1 MINLKLR
8 QVEAADINFI
18 YSTMLKGLYYGSEY
32 YANVAKA
39 TFFHHYGE
47 IITALLNKSE
57 VAVACLPD
65 DDDIVLGYA
74 IYEPEVCLHY
84 VFVKEVFRKQGVA
97 TALTGKANTSSV
109 SHITK
114 IGNSI
119 RKAKD
124 MEFNPFLAGHSQAF
138 MVE

>member
-8 QVEAADINFI
+8 QATTADVNFI
-18 YSTMLKGLYYGSEY
+18 YSTMLKGLYYGSEF

-39 TFFHHYGE
+39 TFFQHYGE
-47 IITALLNKSE
+47 IVTALLKKSK
-57 VAVACLPD
+57 VVVACLPD

-74 IYEPEVCLHY
+74 IYEPGLCLHY

-97 TALTGKANTSSV
+97 SALTGEANTSSV

-119 RKAKD
+119 RKAKN
-124 MEFNPFLAGHSQAF
+124 MEFNPFLA
-138 MVE
+138 